1 MRPAYAGIVTRAV
14 AFVVDL
20 MIVDAIALALTVGI
34 GLVVS
39 AVNPGNGSPD
49 LPEILLTA
57 VGWGVFVAVYFVGF
71 WVLAGS
77 TPGMRAL
84 GIRVTGADRDHV
96 TIGHG
101 LWRLVGLGLSFLSL
115 GLGFLLIL
123 VDDRRR
129 GLQDR
134 VGGTLVIRL

>member
-1 MRPAYAGIVTRAV
+1 MYAGIVTRAV

-20 MIVDAIALALTVGI
+20 LIVYAIALAVTVGI
-34 GLVVS
+34 GVVVT
-39 AVNPGNGSPD
+39 AINPGNGKAD

-57 VGWGVFVAVYFVGF
+57 AGWGIFTALYFVGF
-71 WVLAGS
+71 WVLTGS

-84 GIRVTGADRDHV
+84 GIRVTGADRGRV
-96 TIGHG
+96 TVGHG
-101 LWRLVGLGLSFLSL
+101 LWRLIGLGLSFLSL

-129 GLQDR
+129 GLADR

>member
-1 MRPAYAGIVTRAV
+1 MRPVYAGLVTRSA
-14 AFVVDL
+14 AFVIDVL
-20 MIVDAIALALTVGI
+20 IIDAIALAITVGI
-34 GLVVS
+34 GLVVT
-39 AVNPGNGSPD
+39 AVNPGNGKVD

-57 VGWGVFVAVYFVGF
+57 VGWGVFTALYFFGF

-84 GIRVTGADRDHV
+84 GIRVTGADTDRV
-96 TIGHG
+96 TVGHG
-101 LWRLVGLGLSFLSL
+101 LRRLVGLALSFLSL

-134 VGGTLVIRL
+134 VGGTLVIRT